1 LLIEQLKVVSKKHFK
16 PLLEADG
23 RWLGAWVEWESHIP
37 DWVDWQLKR
46 EQEGW
51 QFHDAEKQV
60 GFDLQTQFGVI
71 RVAGQVDR
79 VDIHPQTQEAA
90 VIDYKY
96 SSESSIKKKQKNI
109 EDDPQLVIYAK
120 AINGD
125 PIVDQAHSSK
135 ASWVSIKDKDVGFEL
150 EVEDLS
156 VEMDRLPSQMIA
168 DIEQVWGGAPMPAS
182 GPDSVCQYCQVRGIC
197 HKGMWS

>member
-1 LLIEQLKVVSKKHFK
+1 MKTKPLDIQNTGERVNVLAAQLKNISKKHFK

-37 DWVDWQLKR
+37 LWIEWQLKR

-51 QFHDAEKQV
+51 QFHDAEKRV
-60 GFDLQTQFGVI
+60 GFDLQTQMGLI
-71 RVAGQVDR
+71 RIAGQVDR
-79 VDIHPQTQEAA
+79 IDVNAQTHEAA

-125 PIVDQAHSSK
+125 SIVDGALSAK
-135 ASWVSIKDKDVGFEL
+135 ASWVSVKDKDVGFHQDVDDL
-150 EVEDLS
+150 EKL
-156 VEMDRLPSQMIA
+156 
-168 DIEQVWGGAPMPAS
+168 
-182 GPDSVCQYCQVRGIC
+182 
-197 HKGMWS
+197 